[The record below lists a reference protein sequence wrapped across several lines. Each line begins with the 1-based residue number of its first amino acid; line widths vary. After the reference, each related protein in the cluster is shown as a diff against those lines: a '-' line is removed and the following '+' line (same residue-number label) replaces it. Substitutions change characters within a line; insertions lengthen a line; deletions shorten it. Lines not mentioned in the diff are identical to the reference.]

1 MATDPLV
8 AKHLNTLALEC
19 DDVALKLEYH
29 RDALKIFDMNKC
41 YALLFDKQEFS
52 RECALEMAITLS
64 NIGDATRKMNDFV
77 ASAEAYKECF
87 DLFLEGLIDDG
98 IMLKTK
104 LNQMEQEQGYDGHC
118 DGAIS
123 EGLDLAAV
131 SKALHDH
138 PEYSRAVAGVHTLL
152 REIQCAKFVSH
163 SASSR
168 RRRRMSKLR
177 VTEANLKKAVESLS
191 LTVDTPS
198 IEKVLPT
205 KQAKPSFKRSSST
218 PVSKLKRPPSIRRA
232 ITSVDDNDVR
242 YRDIATRIEPAEKAL
257 VSALK
262 RFPSP
267 KIVYDDDPS
276 SSDQDKVQSTRRQD
290 KSSKLKRSSS
300 NASYAPRSVDRADS
314 GFEPSFDL
322 PTYIEI
328 SNVF

>member
-19 DDVALKLEYH
+19 DDDALKLEYH
-29 RDALKIFDMNKC
+29 RDALKILDMNKC
-41 YALLFDKQEFS
+41 CALLFDKKESS
-52 RECALEMAITLS
+52 REYALEMAITLS
-64 NIGDATRKMNDFV
+64 NVGDTTRRMNDFV

-87 DLFLEGLIDDG
+87 DLFLESLIDDG
-98 IMLKTK
+98 IILKTK
-104 LNQMEQEQGYDGHC
+104 LNEMEQGQGHDCLCC
-118 DGAIS
+118 DGTIS
-123 EGLDLAAV
+123 DDLNLIAV

-198 IEKVLPT
+198 IEGVLPT

-218 PVSKLKRPPSIRRA
+218 PVSNLKRPPSIRRA
-232 ITSVDDNDVR
+232 ITSADDNDVR

-257 VSALK
+257 VIALK
-262 RFPSP
+262 RFPAP
-267 KIVYDDDPS
+267 KIVHDDNPS
-276 SSDQDKVQSTRRQD
+276 NEDKVQSTRQQI
-290 KSSKLKRSSS
+290 KPVLKRSSS
-300 NASYAPRSVDRADS
+300 NSSYSLSSVDRVDS
-314 GFEPSFDL
+314 GFQQSFDL

-328 SNVF
+328 SHAF